1 MVRLLNIFVL
11 ILISSVCFGQDMSKT
26 QTAKQITVKQD
37 TINKKVVSN
46 TVFKWEPDTV
56 YYKDMEKKMKYLDSI
71 NKKRSKQ
78 KK

>member
-1 MVRLLNIFVL
+1 
-11 ILISSVCFGQDMSKT
+11 MSKT